1 MAQTTNTVGGKFRV
15 QFDFDEGIS
24 VGTSY
29 VTALTIDCTNVTESV
44 IDISNT
50 HASQDITYQVFG
62 SAKQSPNFADTTS
75 SEWMNLLSAQGSSYD
90 HTTNKTVTH
99 SASNNARAYE
109 SFGNP
114 WQWVLLVVKGSGA
127 ATTAKV
133 YHRGQNF

>member
-1 MAQTTNTVGGKFRV
+1 MAQTTNTLGGRYKV
-15 QFDFDEGIS
+15 QFDSDESIS

-29 VTALTIDCTNVTESV
+29 VTALTINCTNVTESV

-50 HASQDITYQVFG
+50 HASQTLTYEIFG
-62 SAKQSPNFADTTS
+62 TAKQSPNFADTTS
-75 SEWMNLLSAQGSSYD
+75 AEWMNLLSVQGSSYD
-90 HTTNKTVTH
+90 HTTNKTI
-99 SASNNARAYE
+99 SASSTNGRAYE